1 MTASMQVVGVLMVG
15 ALIVIPALAALRLAR
30 GFRTAL
36 ILSISFGLL
45 SVWIGLIV
53 AFYAD
58 IAAGGSIVL
67 TTVAMLILAEST
79 GRLRDLLERV
89 RASKSTAI

>member
-1 MTASMQVVGVLMVG
+1 M
-15 ALIVIPALAALRLAR
+15 IPALAALRLAR

-53 AFYAD
+53 AFYGD

-67 TTVAMLILAEST
+67 TTVAMLILAESI
-79 GRLRDLLERV
+79 RRIRDRIEPK